1 MTTATKKLLSGTLS
15 DAARKL
21 LNEALSVVEELS
33 KQSSHDNLIEGY
45 YTLRDALA
53 QRNSVVDTPDT
64 HVDIPT
70 HTTDAVVYNLKGE
83 RVKANS
89 MHVQKGIYIVNGEKV
104 IVK

>member
-1 MTTATKKLLSGTLS
+1 M
-15 DAARKL
+15 
-21 LNEALSVVEELS
+21 NEALAAVEELS

-89 MHVQKGIYIVNGEKV
+89 MSVQKGVYIVNGEKV